1 MSARPKKSTK
11 IDENKLRGWNMLG
24 RFRSVLA
31 RVREQV
37 PRTARETHGLRTH
50 QVEEYLSLFLL
61 AMFNPVLG
69 SMRALCQASRLER
82 VQQQCQAQSMSL
94 SRFSEA
100 QEVFEP
106 ELLRRAL
113 SDLVEESAG
122 VLGASRGG
130 WPPQALRIVDST
142 LWKVVPRMQWAQWRH
157 QSIEQRAVRLH
168 LKLRVED
175 EAPAE
180 ALITTGKTCERAA
193 WRGLWRAGEI
203 YIGDRN
209 YGEDYGML
217 AEMVAQGCDFLVRL
231 RQSAVITWESQETLD
246 AESRAAG
253 IVQAGLARLGRRGP
267 KGPWRVIVLER
278 PGQETLILVASA
290 CWEKMSALE
299 VTEVYRQRWKVELF
313 FRWLK
318 CLVPCRH
325 WLAESERG
333 VTFQIY
339 VTLVAALL
347 LAQTLGE
354 RPNRR
359 MMELL
364 QFFEMGYAS
373 EEELIAGIV
382 RAEREARRKRELAA
396 QKAAAQKIA

>member
-1 MSARPKKSTK
+1 MAARPKKPE
-11 IDENKLRGWNMLG
+11 IDERKLRGFRLLE
-24 RFRSVLA
+24 RFQSVLA
-31 RVREQV
+31 RVREKV
-37 PRTARETHGLRTH
+37 PRTARENHGLRVH
-50 QVEEYLSLFLL
+50 QAEEYLSLFLL
-61 AMFNPVLG
+61 CMFNPVLS
-69 SMRALCQASRLER
+69 SMRALCEASRLGR
-82 VQQQCQAQSMSL
+82 VQEHCGTRSVSL

-100 QEVFEP
+100 QEVFDP
-106 ELLRRAL
+106 ELMRLCL

-122 VLGASRGG
+122 AMGSNRGG
-130 WPPQALRIVDST
+130 FPREAVRIIDST

-157 QSIEQRAVRLH
+157 QSIEQRALRLH

-175 EAPAE
+175 QAPVE

-193 WRGLWRAGEI
+193 WRATLRAGEI

-209 YGEDYGML
+209 YGEEYGLL
-217 AEMVAQGCDFLVRL
+217 AEIVEKGCDFLVRL
-231 RQSAVITWESQETLD
+231 RQSSTIQWESEEVLD
-246 AESRAAG
+246 EKDRDAG
-253 IVQAGLARLGRRGP
+253 IVKAGMARLGRRRSQ
-267 KGPWRVIVLER
+267 GPWRIIELER
-278 PGQETLILVASA
+278 PGQEAVILVASA
-290 CWEKMSALE
+290 CWAEMSAAE
-299 VTEVYRQRWKVELF
+299 VAEFYRQRWKIEQF

-333 VTFQIY
+333 VAFQIY

-354 RPNRR
+354 RPNKR

-373 EEELIAGIV
+373 EDELVEGIL
-382 RAEREARRKRELAA
+382 RAERESRRKRELAA